1 MIALL
6 CLFACSEQ
14 KEQLELS
21 PSTKDTGA
29 SILVQ
34 TDHYIPL
41 PYQQP
46 QPVPELGGTVT
57 LLSGK
62 RRTVRGRD
70 GKTRHGPTEGTLS
83 FVQDGRTS
91 EIDFVSGKTFSYADR
106 NMAVYGVMSL
116 ELVIAPV
123 GKYPSP

>member
-6 CLFACSEQ
+6 CLLSCSEE
-14 KEQLELS
+14 KELQDVS
-21 PSTKDTGA
+21 PSPKDTEA
-29 SILVQ
+29 STPVQ
-34 TDHYIPL
+34 ANHNIPL

-46 QPVPELGGTVT
+46 QPVSEFGGTVT

-70 GKTRHGPTEGTLS
+70 GKTRHGTTEGTLL
-83 FVQDGRTS
+83 FVQDGKRS
-91 EIDFVSGKTFSYADR
+91 EIDFVSGKTFSYSDR